1 MSTILRFD
9 PTLDQFKADLHQIP
23 GYPAGEALPIRKM
36 VFEPEAISRL
46 PELLALAG
54 AEPEHPLL
62 VVMDRWPIKRRE
74 IDLKPQLL
82 SNLRQAGW
90 QPEAVWLEPDSG
102 AQLHTD
108 LVQIGKVKGHLSPG
122 TAVLSLGSG
131 TVTDIAKHACY
142 LYQQEQRD
150 HPVPFVVCPTANSVS
165 AYTSNTA
172 SVLVEGVKRTLPSRY
187 PDVLVYDLEMLRS
200 APTATAVAGAGDVL
214 VAFGSFADWYLGYR
228 LGLDPTYTGL
238 PQTLIGDLDQLLLA
252 HAADI
257 RESTLTGVEVLAKVL
272 ALEGL
277 ATSLAHT
284 TAPFSGFEH
293 AISHL
298 LDLMAEHA
306 GRPVAQ
312 HGTQVVLLT
321 ILTTEAYRIF
331 MAEFNPD
338 ELNLADCYPTV
349 AQMQER
355 VQAAFEP
362 LDPSGRVAAE
372 CWSEYRQKLDQW
384 QSHRRDFE
392 EFLRDWPA
400 VRARLDSLVRPPELL
415 VKILR
420 EIDAPLHFDELNPAI
435 NEDQLRFAFFNAP
448 FIRRRFSLGD
458 LLLFLNW
465 DSTRLW
471 QQVWATSQRLRRVA
485 G

>member
-1 MSTILRFD
+1 MLQFD
-9 PTLDQFKADLHQIP
+9 PTPIDRFKVELSRVP
-23 GYPAGEALPIRKM
+23 GYPAGENLPIREM
-36 VFEPEAISRL
+36 VFESEAVFRL
-46 PELLALAG
+46 PELLSLAG
-54 AEPEHPLL
+54 AKAEYPLL
-62 VVMDRWPIKRRE
+62 VVMDRWPIKRVE
-74 IDLKPQLL
+74 TDLKPLLL

-90 QPEAVWLEPDSG
+90 QPEPVWLEPHSG
-102 AQLHTD
+102 AHLHTD
-108 LVQIGKVKGHLSPG
+108 LVQIGKVKHQLNPG
-122 TAVLSLGSG
+122 TAVLSVGSG

-142 LYQQEQRD
+142 LYQQEQPD

-172 SVLVEGVKRTLPSRY
+172 SVLVGGVKRTLPSRY
-187 PDVLVYDLEMLRS
+187 PDLLVYDLEMLRS
-200 APTATAVAGAGDVL
+200 APKATVVAGAGDLL

-228 LGLDPTYTGL
+228 FGLDPTYTEL
-238 PQTLIGDLDQLLLA
+238 PHILIGELDKLLLA
-252 HAADI
+252 HATDI
-257 RESTLTGVEVLAKVL
+257 RESTPTGAEVLAKLL

-298 LDLMAEHA
+298 LDLMAEHT
-306 GRPVAQ
+306 GRPIVQ

-321 ILTTEAYRIF
+321 LLTTAAYHIF
-331 MAEFNPD
+331 MTEFDPNR
-338 ELNLADCYPTV
+338 LNLADCYPTP
-349 AQMQER
+349 AQMQNR
-355 VQAAFEP
+355 VQAAFET
-362 LDPSGRVAAE
+362 LDPSGRIAAE

-384 QSHRRDFE
+384 HTHRRDFE

-400 VRARLDSLVRPPELL
+400 VRAKLESLVRPPELL

-420 EIDAPLHFDELNPAI
+420 ELGAPLHFDELNPPMT
-435 NEDQLRFAFFNAP
+435 EDQLRFAFFNAP

-465 DSTRLW
+465 DLSRLW
-471 QQVWATSQRLRRVA
+471 QQVWATSHRLRQAA